1 MLNSET
7 MRTAQ
12 TLLLLSC
19 LLAFS
24 HLAKAQVVINEYSA
38 ANRNTIS
45 NNGSH
50 PDWIELYNAGSAAV
64 NLGGYHLSDRENNPD
79 KWVFP
84 EGVSLAPGEHLL
96 VFADSKDEYSG
107 GAYHTNFKLTQTT
120 GNDQV
125 VLADPQGNILEVHY
139 FAPPNL
145 KDNSYG
151 RVSDGSTEW
160 GVFTTPTPG
169 EANTTNSYHH
179 YSAKPEMSPQ
189 AGFYSGSVSV
199 VLSTTEPNAE
209 IRYTTDGSEPNQ
221 NSTLYTGPITLTETT
236 VLRARSI
243 SADGNVLDGHIE
255 TNTYFIDDEHSIYV
269 ISIAGNNIMDLMDG
283 NWYAEPIGSF
293 ELFDPEGNFLEDAVG
308 EYNKHG
314 NDSWA
319 YGQRGIDYITRDQ
332 FGYNNAIHQQ
342 IFDITDRD
350 KFQRLILKAA
360 ANDNYPFEQGG
371 AHIRDAYVHE
381 LSQRA
386 GLELDERSYEPCVL
400 YVNGQYW
407 GIYEIREKVDDSD
420 FTKYYYDQGR
430 KWIDFIKTWGV
441 TWEEYGSWDDW
452 YDLYDFILANDMSNP
467 ENYDYVKSQL
477 NVTSLVDY
485 MIINTH
491 VVCKDWLVWNTA
503 WWRGRKPTGQAK
515 RWRYTLWDMDATFG
529 HYINYTGIPDPSP
542 YADPCYNEPG
552 LVDDPEGHTEMLQAL
567 LENQDF
573 HDLYVNRY
581 ADMLNTYFTCDS
593 MISIL
598 DELLDRIEPEM
609 PRHIQRWGGS
619 MSEWQQNVQDL
630 KDFIYTRCT
639 VLNEGI
645 SDCYDVEGPYAL
657 SVAISP
663 TDSPNEVQV
672 NTIVPEAYPFVGNY
686 FAGVNLQ
693 LTALPAEEWVFDH
706 WEVANNAFSPDE
718 FSEAIELGFETG
730 DTLTAYFEPDIPCL
744 LPGNLTLSD
753 TTSNSATISWDG
765 SGTNALS
772 YTIRYRPT
780 GSSQWIE
787 LSYQGSEITLFGL
800 QFCTEYEFQLSSV
813 CQSGSTE
820 PVSLQFSTSCV
831 SSTEEPMGLSLAM
844 GVYPNPFK
852 EAFYVRLSPC
862 LQPSACGGQ
871 RNETLHNA
879 QLSLLNLDGQTLW
892 HRQLGKLSASQS
904 YEWKIQAETA
914 LPEGMYLLQLR
925 SDEGVMVVKVGR
937 R

>member
-1 MLNSET
+1 

-12 TLLLLSC
+12 TPLLIICLLL
-19 LLAFS
+19 FS

-45 NNGSH
+45 NSGSY
-50 PDWIELYNAGSAAV
+50 PDWIELYNAGSTSV
-64 NLGGYHLSDRENNPD
+64 NLGGYYLSDRENNPD
-79 KWVFP
+79 KWEFP

-96 VFADSKDEYSG
+96 VFADGKNEYSG

-236 VLRARSI
+236 VLRARSF

-269 ISIAGNNIMDLMDG
+269 ISIAGNNIMNLMNGD
-283 NWYAEPIGSF
+283 WDAEPIGSF

-319 YGQRGIDYITRDQ
+319 YDQRGIDYITRDQ

-360 ANDNYPFEQGG
+360 ANDNYPFEEGG

-407 GIYEIREKVDDSD
+407 GIYEIREKVDDHD

-430 KWIDFIKTWGV
+430 KWIDFIKTWGT

-491 VVCKDWLVWNTA
+491 VVCKDWLIWNTA

-619 MSEWQQNVQDL
+619 MSEWQQNVQEL

-645 SDCYDVEGPYAL
+645 SDCYEVEGPYAL

-663 TDSPNEVQV
+663 SDSPNEVQV

-718 FSEAIELGFETG
+718 FSEAIELAFETG

-765 SGTNALS
+765 SGTNAIS
-772 YTIRYRPT
+772 YTIRYRPA

-813 CQSGSTE
+813 CQSGSSE
-820 PVSLQFSTSCV
+820 PMSLQFSTSCI
-831 SSTEEPMGLSLAM
+831 SGTEEPAPPPFAM

-852 EAFYVRLSPC
+852 EAFYVQFSPC

-871 RNETLHNA
+871 GNETLHNA
-879 QLSLLNLDGQTLW
+879 QLSLLNLNGQTLW
-892 HRQLGKLSASQS
+892 QRQLGQLSASQS
-904 YEWKIQAETA
+904 YEWKVQPETA

-937 R
+937 L

>member
-1 MLNSET
+1 
-7 MRTAQ
+7 MRT
-12 TLLLLSC
+12 LSVFFVLSC
-19 LLAFS
+19 LLTLS
-24 HLAKAQVVINEYSA
+24 HLAKAQVIINEYSA

-45 NNGSH
+45 NNGSY
-50 PDWIELYNAGSAAV
+50 PDWIELYNAGATAV
-64 NLGGYHLSDRENNPD
+64 DLSGYHLSDRENNPD
-79 KWVFP
+79 KWAFP
-84 EGVSLAPGEHLL
+84 AGANLPAGNHMI
-96 VFADSKDEYSG
+96 VFADGKDEYSG

-139 FAPPNL
+139 FNPPNL
-145 KDNSYG
+145 TDNSYG
-151 RVSDGSTEW
+151 RTSDGSPDW
-160 GVFTTPTPG
+160 GVFTTPTPN
-169 EANTTNSYHH
+169 APNNNNSYHH
-179 YSAKPEMSPQ
+179 YSAKPQMSPQ
-189 AGFYSGSVSV
+189 AGFYSGSVTVSM
-199 VLSTTEPNAE
+199 STDEPNAE
-209 IRYTTDGSEPNQ
+209 IRYTTDGSDPNS

-236 VLRARSI
+236 VLRARSF
-243 SADGNVLDGHIE
+243 SSDGNVLAGHIE
-255 TNTYFIDDEHSIYV
+255 TNTYFVNSEHSIYV
-269 ISIAGNNIMDLMDG
+269 ISIAGNNIMNLMNG
-283 NWYAEPIGSF
+283 SWNAEPTGSF
-293 ELFDPEGNFLEDAVG
+293 ELFDPEGNFLEEAVG

-342 IFDITDRD
+342 IFDITERD

-386 GLELDERSYEPCVL
+386 NLELDERSYEPCVL

-407 GIYEIREKVDDSD
+407 GIYEIREKVDDPD

-430 KWIDFIKTWGV
+430 KWIDFIKTWGN

-452 YDLYDFILANDMSNP
+452 YDLYDFILANDMSVP

-503 WWRGRKPTGQAK
+503 WWRGRKPSGQAR

-542 YADPCYNEPG
+542 YADPCYNEPQ

-567 LENQDF
+567 LENEDF

-598 DELLDRIEPEM
+598 DELLARIEPEM
-609 PRHIQRWGGS
+609 PRHIQRWGGN
-619 MSEWQQNVQDL
+619 MNEWQQNVQDL

-639 VLNEGI
+639 VINEGI
-645 SDCYDVEGPYAL
+645 SDCYEVEGPYSL
-657 SVAISP
+657 TVSISP
-663 TDSPNEVQV
+663 SDSPNKVQV
-672 NTIVPEAYPFVGNY
+672 NTITPEEYPFAGNY
-686 FAGVNLQ
+686 FAGVNLHF
-693 LTALPAEEWVFDH
+693 TALPAQDWLFDH

-718 FSEAIELGFETG
+718 FSEAISLAFETG
-730 DTLTAYFEPDIPCL
+730 DTIVAYFEPDIPCL
-744 LPGNLTLSD
+744 LPGNLALSD
-753 TTSNSATISWDG
+753 TTSSSATISWDD
-765 SGTNALS
+765 SGTNATS
-772 YTIRYRPT
+772 YLIRYRPA

-787 LSYQGSEITLFGL
+787 LSYEGSEITLFGL
-800 QFCTEYEFQLSSV
+800 QFCTEYEFQLNSV
-813 CQSGSTE
+813 CQFGTTE
-820 PVSLQFSTSCV
+820 PISLTFTTSCT
-831 SSTEEPMGLSLAM
+831 SSTQEAGLQISM
-844 GVYPNPFK
+844 GVWPNPFK
-852 EAFYVRLSPC
+852 EAFSVRLSP
-862 LQPSACGGQ
+862 
-871 RNETLHNA
+871 NETLHHA
-879 QLSLLNLDGQTLW
+879 QLTLYDINGKALW
-892 HRQLGKLSASQS
+892 HLPLGQLSAGTS
-904 YEWKIQAETA
+904 YLREVRPERP
-914 LPEGMYLLQLR
+914 LPTGIYILR
-925 SDEGVMVVKVGR
+925 LKGDEGSFQCLVGSGE
-937 R
+937 

>member
-96 VFADSKDEYSG
+96 VFADGKDEYSG

-663 TDSPNEVQV
+663 ADSPNEVQV

-892 HRQLGKLSASQS
+892 HRQLGQLSASQS

-937 R
+937 L